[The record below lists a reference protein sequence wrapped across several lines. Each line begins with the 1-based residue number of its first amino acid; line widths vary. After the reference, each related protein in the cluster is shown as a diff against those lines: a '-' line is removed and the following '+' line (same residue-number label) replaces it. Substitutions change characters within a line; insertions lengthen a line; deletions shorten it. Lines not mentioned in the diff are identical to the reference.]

1 MEISD
6 IDVRKFVALCVDDY
20 GQDED
25 DMMEGYDCLFRAAG
39 LGAESS
45 YDDRDCHGGGNIV
58 FNGVDAGRA
67 KLLITHVMDGMPDG
81 MQNQQRFDHVKER
94 IASFITAKEIRL
106 GVIK

>member
-20 GQDED
+20 GQDYD
-25 DMMEGYDCLFRAAG
+25 DRTEGFACLLRAAG
-39 LGAESS
+39 L
-45 YDDRDCHGGGNIV
+45 
-58 FNGVDAGRA
+58 DARMVYAIAFEGKDAIRA
-67 KLLITHVMDGMPDG
+67 KLLVDHTMNGMPDG